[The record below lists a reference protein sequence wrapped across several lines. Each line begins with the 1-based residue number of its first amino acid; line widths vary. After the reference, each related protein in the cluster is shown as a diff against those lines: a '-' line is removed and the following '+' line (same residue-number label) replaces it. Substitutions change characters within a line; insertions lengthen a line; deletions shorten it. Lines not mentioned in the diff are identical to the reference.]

1 MFERAVAPGELCPT
15 LPPQQ
20 GRFIVI
26 GTLRSISEVYISG
39 PIRNFE
45 KIRVAWIETIIRGMV
60 VDHELPAGAEGCD
73 PAPAGII

>member
-15 LPPQQ
+15 LTPQQ

-45 KIRVAWIETIIRGMV
+45 KIRVAWIETIIRGWWSIMNC
-60 VDHELPAGAEGCD
+60 LPEQRRA
-73 PAPAGII
+73 APPPQA